1 MRNDFILIDI
11 IEQFVVTIELLEYEI
26 NTRYNKE
33 EY

>member
-1 MRNDFILIDI
+1 MLIDI
-11 IEQFVVTIELLEYEI
+11 IEQFVLTIELLEYEI